1 MNSVDEAVA
10 PQFWMGG
17 LLARDLVEV
26 SSNPSCLADGDFW
39 AISTTYEG
47 EFRAAKFKTIS
58 NEPFP
63 LVSSTDKA
71 NESNQQISGKWDS
84 GTSESE
90 YVAYVEKI
98 REEIASGGVYQ
109 VNACRRLSIKSTATL
124 DLAFANILKS
134 NPAPFASYLRL
145 NDLEIASASPELFLT
160 RDGDQI
166 KTSPIKGTKRSAAE
180 SFGSK
185 DRAENIMIVDL
196 MRNDLGQICIPG
208 SIAVPDLLRD
218 EEHPGL
224 SHLVSD
230 VIGQLRSGITWAEI
244 FEALLPAG
252 SISGAPKSAAKRII
266 AELEPTARST
276 YCGVLG
282 WIHGDQA
289 VLSVAIRTFWREF
302 DFIHFGTGAGI
313 TWSSDAKAE
322 WEETQLKAERLI
334 SIIGGEL

>member
-1 MNSVDEAVA
+1 MNSATEATA

-17 LLARDLVEV
+17 VLARDLIEV
-26 SSNPSCLADGDFW
+26 SSDPNSLADGGFW
-39 AISTTYEG
+39 AVTTTYEG

-58 NEPFP
+58 HQQFP
-63 LVSSTDKA
+63 VASTTVKIA
-71 NESNQQISGKWDS
+71 GKWESD
-84 GTSESE
+84 TSQNE
-90 YVAYVEKI
+90 YVEYVEKI
-98 REEIASGGVYQ
+98 RAEIAAGGVYQ
-109 VNACRRLSIKSTATL
+109 VNACRRLRIKTTGAL
-124 DLAFANILKS
+124 DLAFANILES
-134 NPAPFASYLRL
+134 NPAPFASYLRF
-145 NDLEIASASPELFLT
+145 NEIEIASASPELFLI
-160 RDGDQI
+160 RDRDQI

-180 SFGSK
+180 KFGIK
-185 DRAENIMIVDL
+185 DRAENVMIVDL

-230 VIGQLRSGITWAEI
+230 VTGQLRSGITWPEI

-266 AELEPTARST
+266 SQSERTARNT

-282 WIHGDQA
+282 WVHGDQA
-289 VLSVAIRTFWREF
+289 VLSVAIRTFWREIEF
-302 DFIHFGTGAGI
+302 VNFGTGAGI
-313 TWSSDAKAE
+313 TWSSDALAE

>member
-1 MNSVDEAVA
+1 MNEATQAAA

-17 LLARDLVEV
+17 VLARDLIEV
-26 SSNPSCLADGDFW
+26 SSDPICLADGEFW

-47 EFRAAKFKTIS
+47 AFRAAKFKTIIS
-58 NEPFP
+58 APFP
-63 LVSSTDKA
+63 PVATTAKV
-71 NESNQQISGKWDS
+71 SGKWVS

-90 YVAYVEKI
+90 YVKYVEKI

-109 VNACRRLSIKSTATL
+109 VNACRRLSVTSSANL
-124 DLAFANILKS
+124 DLAFANILEA
-134 NPAPFASYLRL
+134 NPAPFASFLRYG
-145 NDLEIASASPELFLT
+145 DLEIASASPELFLI

-166 KTSPIKGTKRSAAE
+166 KTSPIKGTKRSVTE
-180 SFGSK
+180 KFGSK
-185 DRAENIMIVDL
+185 DRAENVMIVDL

-218 EEHPGL
+218 EDHPGL

-230 VIGQLRSGITWAEI
+230 VTGQLRSGITWAEI
-244 FEALLPAG
+244 LTALLPAG

-266 AELEPTARST
+266 AELEPTPRGT

-282 WIHGDQA
+282 WVHGDQA
-289 VLSVAIRTFWREF
+289 VLSVAIRTFWREAEL
-302 DFIHFGTGAGI
+302 IHFGTGAGI

-334 SIIGGEL
+334 SIVGGEL

>member
-1 MNSVDEAVA
+1 VNSATEATA

-17 LLARDLVEV
+17 VLARDLIEV
-26 SSNPSCLADGDFW
+26 SSDPNSLADGGFW
-39 AISTTYEG
+39 AVTTTYEG

-58 NEPFP
+58 HQQFP
-63 LVSSTDKA
+63 VASTTAK
-71 NESNQQISGKWDS
+71 ISGKWESD
-84 GTSESE
+84 TSQKE
-90 YVAYVEKI
+90 YEEYVEKI
-98 REEIASGGVYQ
+98 RAEIAAGGVYQ
-109 VNACRRLSIKSTATL
+109 VNACRRLTIKTTAAL

-134 NPAPFASYLRL
+134 NPAPFASYLRF
-145 NDLEIASASPELFLT
+145 NEIEIASASPELFLT

-166 KTSPIKGTKRSAAE
+166 KTSPIKGTKRSVSE
-180 SFGSK
+180 KFGSK
-185 DRAENIMIVDL
+185 DRAENVMIVDL

-230 VIGQLRSGITWAEI
+230 VTGQLRSGISWTEI

-266 AELEPTARST
+266 SQSEQTARDT

-282 WIHGDQA
+282 WVHGDQA
-289 VLSVAIRTFWREF
+289 VLSVAIRTFWRDAEF
-302 DFIHFGTGAGI
+302 VNFGTGAGI
-313 TWSSDAKAE
+313 TWSSDARAE

>member
-1 MNSVDEAVA
+1 MNSAIEAGS

-17 LLARDLVEV
+17 VLARDLIEV
-26 SSNPSCLADGDFW
+26 SSDPRCLADGDFW

-47 EFRAAKFKTIS
+47 EFRAAKFKAIT

-63 LVSSTDKA
+63 TVSTTA
-71 NESNQQISGKWDS
+71 RVSGKWES
-84 GTSESE
+84 STSESE
-90 YVAYVEKI
+90 YIKYVEKI

-109 VNACRRLSIKSTATL
+109 VNACRRLSVKSSATL

-134 NPAPFASYLRL
+134 NPAPFASYLQFS
-145 NDLEIASASPELFLT
+145 DMEIASASPELFLT

-166 KTSPIKGTKRSAAE
+166 KTSPIKGTKRSVSE
-180 SFGSK
+180 KFGSK

-196 MRNDLGQICIPG
+196 MRNDLGQVCIPG

-218 EEHPGL
+218 EDHPGL

-230 VIGQLRSGITWAEI
+230 VTGQLLSGISWAEI
-244 FEALLPAG
+244 FTALLPAG

-266 AELEPTARST
+266 SELEPTARST

-282 WIHGDQA
+282 WVHGDQA
-289 VLSVAIRTFWREF
+289 VLSVAIRTFWRESE
-302 DFIHFGTGAGI
+302 FIHFGTGAGI

>member
-1 MNSVDEAVA
+1 
-10 PQFWMGG
+10 MGG
-17 LLARDLVEV
+17 VLARDLIEV
-26 SSNPSCLADGDFW
+26 SSDPRCLADGDFW

-47 EFRAAKFKTIS
+47 EFRAAKFKTIT

-63 LVSSTDKA
+63 TASTTA
-71 NESNQQISGKWDS
+71 RVIGKWES
-84 GTSESE
+84 STSESE
-90 YVAYVEKI
+90 YIKYVEKI

-109 VNACRRLSIKSTATL
+109 VNACRRLSIKSSSTL
-124 DLAFANILKS
+124 DLAFVNILKS
-134 NPAPFASYLRL
+134 NPAPFASYLQF
-145 NDLEIASASPELFLT
+145 NDMEIASASPELFLT

-166 KTSPIKGTKRSAAE
+166 KTSPIKGTKRSASE
-180 SFGSK
+180 KFGNK

-218 EEHPGL
+218 EDHPGL

-230 VIGQLRSGITWAEI
+230 VTGQLRSGITWAEI
-244 FEALLPAG
+244 FTALLPAG

-266 AELEPTARST
+266 SDLEPSARST

-282 WIHGDQA
+282 WVHGDQA
-289 VLSVAIRTFWREF
+289 VLSVAIRTFWRESE
-302 DFIHFGTGAGI
+302 FIHFGTGAGI
-313 TWSSDAKAE
+313 TWSSDATAE

>member
-1 MNSVDEAVA
+1 MNSATEAGA

-17 LLARDLVEV
+17 VLARDLVEV
-26 SSNPSCLADGDFW
+26 SSDPSCLADGEFW

-47 EFRAAKFKTIS
+47 EFRAAKFKTIT
-58 NEPFP
+58 NEPF
-63 LVSSTDKA
+63 ST
-71 NESNQQISGKWDS
+71 ILTTMRVSGKWES
-84 GTSESE
+84 STSESE
-90 YVAYVEKI
+90 YIQYVEKI

-109 VNACRRLSIKSTATL
+109 VNACRRLSIKSSATL

-134 NPAPFASYLRL
+134 NPAPFASYLRF
-145 NDLEIASASPELFLT
+145 NDMEIASASPELFLT

-166 KTSPIKGTKRSAAE
+166 KTSPIKGTKRSASE
-180 SFGSK
+180 KFGNK

-218 EEHPGL
+218 EDHPGL

-230 VIGQLRSGITWAEI
+230 VTGQLRSGITWAEI
-244 FEALLPAG
+244 FTALLPAG

-266 AELEPTARST
+266 SELEPTVRST

-282 WIHGDQA
+282 WVHGDQA
-289 VLSVAIRTFWREF
+289 VISVAIRTFWRES

-313 TWSSDAKAE
+313 TWSSEAKAE

>member
-1 MNSVDEAVA
+1 
-10 PQFWMGG
+10 MGG
-17 LLARDLVEV
+17 ILARELLEV
-26 SSNPSCLADGDFW
+26 SSDPSCLVDGDFW
-39 AISTTYEG
+39 AVTTTYEG
-47 EFRAAKFKTIS
+47 EFRAAKFKTIT

-63 LVSSTDKA
+63 TVSTTA
-71 NESNQQISGKWDS
+71 RVSGKWES
-84 GTSESE
+84 STSESE
-90 YVAYVEKI
+90 YIQYVEKI

-109 VNACRRLSIKSTATL
+109 VNACRRLSVKSTATL
-124 DLAFANILKS
+124 DLAFANILES
-134 NPAPFASYLRL
+134 NPAPFASYLRFD
-145 NDLEIASASPELFLT
+145 DLEIASASPELFLT

-166 KTSPIKGTKRSAAE
+166 KTSPIKGTKRSASE
-180 SFGSK
+180 KFGNK
-185 DRAENIMIVDL
+185 DRAENVMIVDL

-218 EEHPGL
+218 EDHPGL

-230 VIGQLRSGITWAEI
+230 VTGQLRSGITWAEI
-244 FEALLPAG
+244 LSALLPAG

-282 WIHGDQA
+282 WVHGDQA
-289 VLSVAIRTFWREF
+289 VLSVAIRTFWRESE
-302 DFIHFGTGAGI
+302 FIHFGTGAGI

-334 SIIGGEL
+334 SIVGGGL

>member
-1 MNSVDEAVA
+1 MNSAIEAGS

-17 LLARDLVEV
+17 VLARDLIEV
-26 SSNPSCLADGDFW
+26 SSDPRCLADGDFW

-47 EFRAAKFKTIS
+47 EFRAAKFKAIT

-63 LVSSTDKA
+63 TVSTTA
-71 NESNQQISGKWDS
+71 RVSGKWES
-84 GTSESE
+84 STSESE
-90 YVAYVEKI
+90 YIQYVEKI

-109 VNACRRLSIKSTATL
+109 VNACRRLSIKSSATL

-134 NPAPFASYLRL
+134 NPAPFASYLRFS
-145 NDLEIASASPELFLT
+145 DMEIASASPELFLT

-166 KTSPIKGTKRSAAE
+166 KTSPIKGTKRSVSE
-180 SFGSK
+180 KFGSK

-196 MRNDLGQICIPG
+196 MRNDLGQVCIPG

-218 EEHPGL
+218 EDHPGL

-230 VIGQLRSGITWAEI
+230 VTGQLLSGISWAEI
-244 FEALLPAG
+244 FTALLPAG

-266 AELEPTARST
+266 SELEPTARGT
-276 YCGVLG
+276 YCGVIG
-282 WIHGDQA
+282 WVHGDQA
-289 VLSVAIRTFWREF
+289 VLSVAIRTFWRESE
-302 DFIHFGTGAGI
+302 FIHFGTGAGI
-313 TWSSDAKAE
+313 TWSSDANAE

-334 SIIGGEL
+334 SIVGGEL

>member
-1 MNSVDEAVA
+1 MNSVVEAAA

-17 LLARDLVEV
+17 VLARDLVEV
-26 SSNPSCLADGDFW
+26 SSDPSCLADGDFW

-47 EFRAAKFKTIS
+47 EFRAAKFASVST
-58 NEPFP
+58 EPFP
-63 LVSSTDKA
+63 PVA
-71 NESNQQISGKWDS
+71 AAERISGKWES
-84 GTSESE
+84 STSQNQ
-90 YVAYVEKI
+90 YMQYVEKI

-109 VNACRRLSIKSTATL
+109 VNACRRLSIKSSATL

-134 NPAPFASYLRL
+134 NPAPFASYLRFG
-145 NDLEIASASPELFLT
+145 DMEIASASPELFLT

-166 KTSPIKGTKRSAAE
+166 KTSPIKGTKRSVSE
-180 SFGSK
+180 KFGNK

-218 EEHPGL
+218 EDHPGL

-230 VIGQLRSGITWAEI
+230 VTGQLRSGITWAEI
-244 FEALLPAG
+244 FIALLPAG

-266 AELEPTARST
+266 SELEPTARST

-282 WIHGDQA
+282 WVHGDHA
-289 VLSVAIRTFWREF
+289 VLSVAIRTFWRESE
-302 DFIHFGTGAGI
+302 FIHFGTGAGI
-313 TWSSDAKAE
+313 TWSSDARAE
-322 WEETQLKAERLI
+322 WEETELKAERLI

>member
-1 MNSVDEAVA
+1 MNSAIEAGA

-17 LLARDLVEV
+17 VLARDLIEV
-26 SSNPSCLADGDFW
+26 SADPRCLADGDFW

-47 EFRAAKFKTIS
+47 EFRAAKFKTIT

-63 LVSSTDKA
+63 TASTTA
-71 NESNQQISGKWDS
+71 RVIGKWES
-84 GTSESE
+84 STSESE
-90 YVAYVEKI
+90 YIKYVEKI

-109 VNACRRLSIKSTATL
+109 VNACRRLSIKSSSTL
-124 DLAFANILKS
+124 DLAFVNILKS
-134 NPAPFASYLRL
+134 NPAPFASYLQFS
-145 NDLEIASASPELFLT
+145 DMEIASASPELFLT

-166 KTSPIKGTKRSAAE
+166 KTSPIKGTKRSASE
-180 SFGSK
+180 KFGNK
-185 DRAENIMIVDL
+185 DRAENVMIVDL

-218 EEHPGL
+218 EDHPGL

-230 VIGQLRSGITWAEI
+230 VTGQLRSGITWTEI
-244 FEALLPAG
+244 FTALLPAG

-266 AELEPTARST
+266 SELEPTARST

-282 WIHGDQA
+282 WVHGDQA
-289 VLSVAIRTFWREF
+289 VLSVAIRTFWRESE
-302 DFIHFGTGAGI
+302 FIHFGTGAGI
-313 TWSSDAKAE
+313 TWSSDARAE

>member
-1 MNSVDEAVA
+1 MNSATESAA

-26 SSNPSCLADGDFW
+26 SADPSCLADGDFW

-58 NEPFP
+58 NQPFP
-63 LVSSTDKA
+63 TVSTTVKVG
-71 NESNQQISGKWDS
+71 GKWES

-109 VNACRRLSIKSTATL
+109 VNACRKLSIKSAATL

-145 NDLEIASASPELFLT
+145 NEIEIASASPELFLT

-180 SFGSK
+180 NFGSK

-218 EEHPGL
+218 EAHPGL

-266 AELEPTARST
+266 SQLEPTARST

-289 VLSVAIRTFWREF
+289 VLSVAIRTFWRESE
-302 DFIHFGTGAGI
+302 FIYFGTGAGI
-313 TWSSDAKAE
+313 TWNSDAKAE

>member
-1 MNSVDEAVA
+1 
-10 PQFWMGG
+10 MGG
-17 LLARDLVEV
+17 VLARDLIEV
-26 SSNPSCLADGDFW
+26 SSDPSCLADGGFW

-47 EFRAAKFKTIS
+47 EFRAAKFKTIT

-63 LVSSTDKA
+63 TVSTTA
-71 NESNQQISGKWDS
+71 RVIGKWES
-84 GTSESE
+84 STSESE
-90 YVAYVEKI
+90 YIQYVEKI

-109 VNACRRLSIKSTATL
+109 VNACRRLSIKSSATL

-134 NPAPFASYLRL
+134 NPAPFASYLRFS
-145 NDLEIASASPELFLT
+145 DIEIASASPELFLT

-166 KTSPIKGTKRSAAE
+166 KTSPIKGTKRSASE
-180 SFGSK
+180 KFGNK

-218 EEHPGL
+218 ENHPGL

-230 VIGQLRSGITWAEI
+230 VTGQLRSGIAWTEI
-244 FEALLPAG
+244 FTALLPAG

-266 AELEPTARST
+266 SELEPMARST

-282 WIHGDQA
+282 WVHGDQA
-289 VLSVAIRTFWREF
+289 VLSVAIRTFWRESE
-302 DFIHFGTGAGI
+302 FIHFGTGAGI
-313 TWSSDAKAE
+313 TWSSDARAE

>member
-1 MNSVDEAVA
+1 
-10 PQFWMGG
+10 MGG
-17 LLARDLVEV
+17 VLARDLVEV
-26 SSNPSCLADGDFW
+26 SSDPSCLADGEFW

-47 EFRAAKFKTIS
+47 EFRAAKFQTIT

-63 LVSSTDKA
+63 TVSTTMKV
-71 NESNQQISGKWDS
+71 SGKWES
-84 GTSESE
+84 STSESE
-90 YVAYVEKI
+90 YVKYVEKI

-109 VNACRRLSIKSTATL
+109 VNACRRLGVKSSATL

-134 NPAPFASYLRL
+134 NPAPFASYLRFSE
-145 NDLEIASASPELFLT
+145 LEIASASPELFLT

-166 KTSPIKGTKRSAAE
+166 KTSPIKGTKRSASE
-180 SFGSK
+180 KFGNK

-218 EEHPGL
+218 EDHPGL

-230 VIGQLRSGITWAEI
+230 VTGQLRSGITWVEI

-266 AELEPTARST
+266 SELEPTARGT

-282 WIHGDQA
+282 WVHGDQA
-289 VLSVAIRTFWREF
+289 VLSVAIRTFWRESE
-302 DFIHFGTGAGI
+302 FIYFGTGAGI
-313 TWSSDAKAE
+313 TWSSEAKSE

>member
-1 MNSVDEAVA
+1 MNSATKAGA

-17 LLARDLVEV
+17 LLARDLIEV
-26 SSNPSCLADGDFW
+26 SSDPRCLADGDFW

-47 EFRAAKFKTIS
+47 EFRAANFKTIT

-63 LVSSTDKA
+63 TASTTA
-71 NESNQQISGKWDS
+71 RVIGKWES
-84 GTSESE
+84 STSESE
-90 YVAYVEKI
+90 YIKYVEKI

-109 VNACRRLSIKSTATL
+109 VNACRRLSVKSSATL
-124 DLAFANILKS
+124 DLAFVNILKS
-134 NPAPFASYLRL
+134 NPAPFASYLQFS
-145 NDLEIASASPELFLT
+145 DMEIASASPELFLT

-166 KTSPIKGTKRSAAE
+166 KTSPIKGTKRSASE
-180 SFGSK
+180 KFGNK
-185 DRAENIMIVDL
+185 DRAENVMIVDL

-218 EEHPGL
+218 EDHPGL

-230 VIGQLRSGITWAEI
+230 VTGQLRSGITWAEI
-244 FEALLPAG
+244 FTALLPAG

-266 AELEPTARST
+266 SELEPTARST

-282 WIHGDQA
+282 WVHGDQA
-289 VLSVAIRTFWREF
+289 VLSVAIRTFWRESE
-302 DFIHFGTGAGI
+302 FIHFGTGAGI
-313 TWSSDAKAE
+313 TWSSDARAE

>member
-1 MNSVDEAVA
+1 MNSATKAGA

-17 LLARDLVEV
+17 LLARDLIEV
-26 SSNPSCLADGDFW
+26 SSDPRCLADGDFW

-47 EFRAAKFKTIS
+47 EFRAANFKTIT

-63 LVSSTDKA
+63 TASTTA
-71 NESNQQISGKWDS
+71 RVIGKWES
-84 GTSESE
+84 STSESE
-90 YVAYVEKI
+90 YIKYVEKI

-109 VNACRRLSIKSTATL
+109 VNACRRLSVKSSATL
-124 DLAFANILKS
+124 DLAFVNILKS
-134 NPAPFASYLRL
+134 NPAPFASYLRFT
-145 NDLEIASASPELFLT
+145 DMEIASASPELFLT
-160 RDGDQI
+160 RDGDHI
-166 KTSPIKGTKRSAAE
+166 KTSPIKGTKRSASE
-180 SFGSK
+180 KFGSK
-185 DRAENIMIVDL
+185 DRAENVMIVDL

-218 EEHPGL
+218 EDHPGL

-230 VIGQLRSGITWAEI
+230 VTGQLRSGITWAEI
-244 FEALLPAG
+244 FTALLPAG

-266 AELEPTARST
+266 SELEPTARST

-282 WIHGDQA
+282 WVHGDQA
-289 VLSVAIRTFWREF
+289 VLSVAIRTFWRESE
-302 DFIHFGTGAGI
+302 FIHFGTGAGI
-313 TWSSDAKAE
+313 TWSSDARAE

>member
-1 MNSVDEAVA
+1 MNSASEAGA

-17 LLARDLVEV
+17 VLARDLVEV
-26 SSNPSCLADGDFW
+26 SSDPSCLADGEFW

-47 EFRAAKFKTIS
+47 EFRAAKFKAIT

-63 LVSSTDKA
+63 TVSTTA
-71 NESNQQISGKWDS
+71 RVSGKWES
-84 GTSESE
+84 STSESK
-90 YVAYVEKI
+90 YIQYVEKI

-109 VNACRRLSIKSTATL
+109 VNACRRISIKSLATL
-124 DLAFANILKS
+124 DLAFANILES
-134 NPAPFASYLRL
+134 NPAPFASYLRF

-166 KTSPIKGTKRSAAE
+166 KTSPIKGTKRSASE
-180 SFGSK
+180 KFGNK
-185 DRAENIMIVDL
+185 DRAENVMIVDL

-218 EEHPGL
+218 EDHPGL

-230 VIGQLRSGITWAEI
+230 VTGQLRSGITWAEI
-244 FEALLPAG
+244 LSALLPAG

-282 WIHGDQA
+282 WVHGDQA
-289 VLSVAIRTFWREF
+289 VLSVAIRTFWRESE
-302 DFIHFGTGAGI
+302 FIHFGTGAGI

-334 SIIGGEL
+334 SIVGGEL

>member
-1 MNSVDEAVA
+1 
-10 PQFWMGG
+10 MGG
-17 LLARDLVEV
+17 VLARDLVEV
-26 SSNPSCLADGDFW
+26 SSDPSCLADGEFW

-47 EFRAAKFKTIS
+47 EFRAAKFKTIT
-58 NEPFP
+58 NEPF
-63 LVSSTDKA
+63 ST
-71 NESNQQISGKWDS
+71 ILTTMRVSGKWES
-84 GTSESE
+84 STSESE
-90 YVAYVEKI
+90 YIQYVEKI

-109 VNACRRLSIKSTATL
+109 VNACRRLSIKSSATL

-134 NPAPFASYLRL
+134 NPAPFASYFRFSE
-145 NDLEIASASPELFLT
+145 LEIASASPELFLT

-166 KTSPIKGTKRSAAE
+166 KTSPIKGTKRSASE
-180 SFGSK
+180 KFGNK

-218 EEHPGL
+218 EDHPGL

-230 VIGQLRSGITWAEI
+230 VTGQLRSGITWAEI
-244 FEALLPAG
+244 FTALLPAG

-266 AELEPTARST
+266 SELEPTVRST

-282 WIHGDQA
+282 WVHGDQA
-289 VLSVAIRTFWREF
+289 VISVAIRTFWRES

-313 TWSSDAKAE
+313 TWSSEAKAE